1 MFKLSKN
8 EALLLRLF
16 YTNPGAEYYIQE
28 IGRILGKKPGV
39 FQRTLYNLEA
49 QGILTSQYKANARY
63 FCANKGHPLFEEIKS
78 IVFKTIGVVESL
90 KEFLREAVSIH
101 FAFIYGSFAKG
112 NENQLSDIDL
122 LIVGSP
128 EEKVILQR
136 LSDLEHSLKREIN
149 YRIYS
154 SLEIVNDAKNAEPF
168 LANILAAPKVFLIG
182 DENELRRMAEGS
194 PDQESGPGSSPD
206 HKTVRQGE

>member
-1 MFKLSKN
+1 MFKFSRN

-16 YTNPGAEYYIQE
+16 YTNPAAEYYIQE

-49 QGILTSQYKANARY
+49 QGILASHYEANARY
-63 FCANKGHPLFEEIKS
+63 FQANASHPLFEEIKS
-78 IVFKTIGVVESL
+78 IVFKTVGVTESL
-90 KEFLREAVSIH
+90 KEILREAGSID
-101 FAFIYGSFAKG
+101 FAFLYGSFAKG
-112 NENQLSDIDL
+112 RENQLSDIDL

-128 EEKVILQR
+128 DESVILKR
-136 LSDLEHSLKREIN
+136 LGDLERSLKREIN

-154 SLEIVNDAKNAEPF
+154 SLEIVEDIKNAEPF

-182 DENELRRMAEGS
+182 DENELRKMAEGP
-194 PDQESGPGSSPD
+194 PD
-206 HKTVRQGE
+206 

>member
-1 MFKLSKN
+1 MFKFSRN

-16 YTNPGAEYYIQE
+16 YTNPAAEYYIQE

-49 QGILTSQYKANARY
+49 QGILASHYEANARY
-63 FCANKGHPLFEEIKS
+63 FQANASHPLYEEIKS
-78 IVFKTIGVVESL
+78 IVFKTVGVTESL
-90 KEFLREAVSIH
+90 KEILREAGSID
-101 FAFIYGSFAKG
+101 FAFLYGSFAKG
-112 NENQLSDIDL
+112 RENQLSDIDL

-128 EEKVILQR
+128 DESVILKR
-136 LSDLEHSLKREIN
+136 LGDLERSLKREIN

-154 SLEIVNDAKNAEPF
+154 SLEIVEDIKNAEPF

-182 DENELRRMAEGS
+182 DENELRKMAEGP
-194 PDQESGPGSSPD
+194 PD
-206 HKTVRQGE
+206 